1 MNDYENELEQ
11 LRLSIE
17 CIPSIFLYKMML
29 VIQNEVANRN
39 QGCYPSER
47 VKEKSKR
54 PVLTVVK
61 NNESF
66 DKEENR
72 DDY

>member
-17 CIPSIFLYKMML
+17 RIPSIFLYKMML
-29 VIQNEVANRN
+29 VIQNEVDKRN
-39 QGCYPSER
+39 SLSAT
-47 VKEKSKR
+47 KELVKR

-61 NNESF
+61 NNECF
-66 DKEENR
+66 DKEGN
-72 DDY
+72 